1 MKEYKLL
8 EQYSTDITE
17 ENKDCKKFLQEKTKK
32 IDPLLDKLQKQ
43 NDKLITENEKLKKEV
58 QENKGNLA
66 NLQND
71 NLKLEKELKE
81 KNNSISNMRSA
92 NSNLENFASEKD
104 NIIRQN
110 ELKIEEL
117 RALCEKKDEE
127 LKLLI
132 KLNQEYSH
140 DTKVSVDEITK
151 QATNTIKMFYNNLNN
166 EELGPQSNKAS
177 LKRSNS
183 SIILKDKKIE
193 MKGNE
198 SNEINELF
206 PNNELEKLIKGNTL
220 SVIISERTNRNS
232 NLNSNSNLISEK

>member
-43 NDKLITENEKLKKEV
+43 NDKLISENEKLKKEV
-58 QENKGNLA
+58 QEIKGSLVS
-66 NLQND
+66 LQSENS
-71 NLKLEKELKE
+71 KLEKELKE
-81 KNNSISNMRSA
+81 KNNSITNMKSV
-92 NSNLENFASEKD
+92 NSNLENFANEKE

-110 ELKIEEL
+110 EQKIEEL
-117 RALCEKKDEE
+117 IALCEKKDEE

-151 QATNTIKMFYNNLNN
+151 QATNTIKMFYNNMNNDEVGSQTNKSSLN
-166 EELGPQSNKAS
+166 
-177 LKRSNS
+177 RSNS
-183 SIILKDKKIE
+183 SNILKEKKNDLKKSEAVDIDDLFPHNDLE
-193 MKGNE
+193 SLMKGN
-198 SNEINELF
+198 
-206 PNNELEKLIKGNTL
+206 KLP
-220 SVIISERTNRNS
+220 VIISEGANRNT
-232 NLNSNSNLISEK
+232 NLNSNTNLISEK